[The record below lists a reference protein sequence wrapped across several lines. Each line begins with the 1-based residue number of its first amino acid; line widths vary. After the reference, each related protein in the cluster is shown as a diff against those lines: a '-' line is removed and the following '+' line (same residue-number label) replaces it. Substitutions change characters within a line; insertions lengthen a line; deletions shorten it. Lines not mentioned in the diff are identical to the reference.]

1 MKGAAKGHV
10 VGATMNPASGRIHMP
25 GSILAQLTQ
34 GEDLA
39 DGIREDNIRYQK
51 TAGRG
56 RQNILFIIDTS
67 GSMLSEDRLA
77 YVKGCVISLL
87 ESSYAKRVRVG
98 IISFGGTSAR
108 LELPFTSSAELAAER
123 ISSLK
128 GGSATPMVQAFA
140 IAANLLD
147 RMRDE
152 DLSVYILSDGRYDR
166 TTTGRE
172 DRQVREFG
180 EFLRSRDIPVTLID
194 AGTGRKTA
202 KRRAVQLA
210 AVLHAS
216 YQPMEGLRIDP
227 E

>member
-1 MKGAAKGHV
+1 
-10 VGATMNPASGRIHMP
+10 MNPASGRIHMP

-180 EFLRSRDIPVTLID
+180 EFLKSRDIPVTLID

-216 YQPMEGLRIDP
+216 YQPMEGLRIDLDSSP
-227 E
+227 ARET

>member
-1 MKGAAKGHV
+1 M
-10 VGATMNPASGRIHMP
+10 
-25 GSILAQLTQ
+25 
-34 GEDLA
+34 
-39 DGIREDNIRYQK
+39 
-51 TAGRG
+51 
-56 RQNILFIIDTS
+56 
-67 GSMLSEDRLA
+67 
-77 YVKGCVISLL
+77 
-87 ESSYAKRVRVG
+87 
-98 IISFGGTSAR
+98 
-108 LELPFTSSAELAAER
+108 
-123 ISSLK
+123 
-128 GGSATPMVQAFA
+128 QAFA
-140 IAANLLD
+140 IAANLQD

-180 EFLRSRDIPVTLID
+180 EFLKSRDIPVTLID

-227 E
+227 DF

>member
-1 MKGAAKGHV
+1 
-10 VGATMNPASGRIHMP
+10 MNPASGRIHMP

-34 GEDLA
+34 GEGLA

-77 YVKGCVISLL
+77 YVKGCVLSLL

-98 IISFGGTSAR
+98 IISFGGVSAR

-128 GGSATPMVQAFA
+128 GGSATPMVQAFE

-180 EFLRSRDIPVTLID
+180 EFLKSRDIPVTLID

-216 YQPMEGLRIDP
+216 YQPMEGLRIDLDSSP
-227 E
+227 ARET

>member
-56 RQNILFIIDTS
+56 R
-67 GSMLSEDRLA
+67 
-77 YVKGCVISLL
+77 
-87 ESSYAKRVRVG
+87 
-98 IISFGGTSAR
+98 
-108 LELPFTSSAELAAER
+108 
-123 ISSLK
+123 
-128 GGSATPMVQAFA
+128 
-140 IAANLLD
+140 
-147 RMRDE
+147 
-152 DLSVYILSDGRYDR
+152 
-166 TTTGRE
+166 
-172 DRQVREFG
+172 
-180 EFLRSRDIPVTLID
+180 
-194 AGTGRKTA
+194 KTA

-227 E
+227 DF